1 MNTYRRL
8 IQFARPFYTFLPAY
22 VIFIII
28 WAILEKFN
36 IVLFAPILEVL
47 FDENGS
53 TLEAT
58 SFADFPT
65 FHFSSSFLEKVKDW
79 GLRFLM
85 GGESKKNVLLTICLT
100 ILATVFLAN
109 LFSFLAGFTLASLK
123 GRIVTKIRT
132 QVYEKL
138 TNLHLGYFSNE
149 RRGDIISR
157 LTNDVREVESILVA
171 SVQILLKEPITII
184 ITFTFLFY
192 ISAKLVLFSLIV
204 MPITAVIIAL
214 ITKKLRGKS
223 KQSQSYLGEILDVI
237 NETIGGLRVIQ
248 AFNAQKK
255 FQDKFGMMNHAYK
268 RLLKSIDVNQSLAG
282 PFSQF
287 FGVSIVVMIL
297 YYGGTLVFEN
307 QLERSLFIPFIFLFA
322 TVISPIK
329 SFANAISSIQR
340 GLVAGERI
348 FEVLD
353 ADQEII
359 SKHDAIQI
367 KGFNDK
373 LELKNVSFSYGDKMV
388 LSDISLTIPKGKSI
402 ALVGPSGGGKS
413 TLMDHFPR
421 FLDAQKG
428 TVTIDGIN
436 LKDADLHS
444 LRCLMGTVTQDS
456 ILFNDNIFNNIAFG
470 IEATKEQVE
479 QAAKVAN
486 AHNFIME
493 SENGYQTEI
502 GDSGMKLSGGQRQ
515 RLTIARAVLK
525 NPDILLLDE
534 ATSALDSQSERLVQ
548 GALNK
553 LMDNRTSIVIAH
565 RLSTIQHVD
574 EIVVIE
580 EGKIK
585 ERGTHAELIANE
597 DVYFKLY
604 NMQSFD

>member
-1 MNTYRRL
+1 MHTYRRL
-8 IQFARPFYTFLPAY
+8 LQFARPLYSFLPAY
-22 VIFIII
+22 IIFIVI

-47 FDENGS
+47 FDENGKS
-53 TLEAT
+53 LEAAAF
-58 SFADFPT
+58 SDFPS
-65 FHFSSSFLEKVKDW
+65 FEFSSSFLVSLKDW

-85 GGESKKNVLLTICLT
+85 GGESKQNVLLTICLT
-100 ILATVFLAN
+100 ILSTVFLAN

-184 ITFTFLFY
+184 ITFIFLFY
-192 ISAKLVLFSLIV
+192 ISAKLVLFSFIV
-204 MPITAVIIAL
+204 MPVTAVIIAL
-214 ITKKLRGKS
+214 VTKKLRGKS

-248 AFNAQKK
+248 AFNAQGSFQVK
-255 FQDKFGMMNHAYK
+255 FSKMNHAYK

-287 FGVSIVVMIL
+287 FGVSIVVLIL

-307 QLERSLFIPFIFLFA
+307 SLERSLFIPFIFLFS

-329 SFANAISSIQR
+329 SLSNAISSIQR
-340 GLVAGERI
+340 GLIAGERI

-353 ADQEII
+353 TQEQIV
-359 SKHDAIQI
+359 SKKDAFKVQ
-367 KGFNDK
+367 GFTEK
-373 LELKNVSFSYGDKMV
+373 LELKNVSFSYGKRIV

-413 TLMDHFPR
+413 TLMDLFPR
-421 FLDAQKG
+421 FLDADNG
-428 TVTIDGIN
+428 AIFIDGVD
-436 LKDADLHS
+436 LKECDLHS
-444 LRCLMGTVTQDS
+444 LRSLMGTVTQDS

-470 IEATKEQVE
+470 IDASQEEVE
-479 QAAKVAN
+479 KAARVAN
-486 AHNFIME
+486 AHDFIIK
-493 SENGYQTEI
+493 SEHGYQTEI

-534 ATSALDSQSERLVQ
+534 ATSALDSESESLVQ
-548 GALNK
+548 EALNK

-574 EIVVIE
+574 EIIVIE

-597 DVYFKLY
+597 SVYFKLY